1 MGEAVRWGRLSNGT
15 YETHG
20 TYGLC
25 LKSPVGRVTPIPLV
39 CPWRPRCRLPPP
51 GSWLLDSGSWL
62 LKVLGRDRLTRS
74 GHAPRLNQI
83 E

>member
-25 LKSPVGRVTPIPLV
+25 LKSPVGRVTPIRSSAHGDPDVDCHL
-39 CPWRPRCRLPPP
+39 LAP
-51 GSWLLDSGSWL
+51 GFWL
-62 LKVLGRDRLTRS
+62 LK
-74 GHAPRLNQI
+74 P
-83 E
+83 